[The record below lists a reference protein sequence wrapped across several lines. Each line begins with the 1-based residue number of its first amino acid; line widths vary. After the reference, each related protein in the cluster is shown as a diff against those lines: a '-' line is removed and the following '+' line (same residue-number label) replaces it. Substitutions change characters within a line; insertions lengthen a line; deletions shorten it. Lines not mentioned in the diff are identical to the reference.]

1 VDFALRVLEIRHGSG
16 QTGSMEYA
24 GVVPMDA
31 PDPSAELEARVRGLS
46 YPVFQL
52 RPQASLTR
60 IPGASFM
67 EMGTA
72 AATGTNAPTVVSES
86 SVSFNYTLW
95 RHPDDHSDPRNEV
108 ELDPGIRRSIDEEP
122 PWGRPAWVIERA
134 QLLKYPMLWEA
145 VRSSWQA
152 SPDRERHS
160 LSQQLVDHTNHI
172 LRNRFREE
180 LGLPHGPSEDDDG
193 WGVKPSAVRDAAVT
207 VDGQERSAVQIDT
220 DPFVYA
226 VGFRVDEN
234 VVCTTVVPRDSLPLI
249 DLALTAYE

>member
-1 VDFALRVLEIRHGSG
+1 
-16 QTGSMEYA
+16 MEYA

-31 PDPSAELEARVRGLS
+31 PDPSTGFEDRVRGLS

-52 RPQASLTR
+52 RPQPSLTR

-67 EMGTA
+67 EMGTP
-72 AATGTNAPTVVSES
+72 TGMGASAGVAES

-95 RHPDDHSDPRNEV
+95 RHPDDHSDPRNEI
-108 ELDPGIRRSIDEEP
+108 ELDPGLRRSIDEEP
-122 PWGRPAWVIERA
+122 PWGRPAWLIERA

-152 SPDRERHS
+152 LPDRERHS
-160 LSQQLVDHTNHI
+160 LAQQLVDHANHI

-180 LGLPHGPSEDDDG
+180 LGLPDLPSEGDDG
-193 WGVKPSAVRDAAVT
+193 GWEAKISAVRDAVVT
-207 VDGQERSAVQIDT
+207 VDGRDRPAVQIDT

-249 DLALTAYE
+249 DLTLTTYE